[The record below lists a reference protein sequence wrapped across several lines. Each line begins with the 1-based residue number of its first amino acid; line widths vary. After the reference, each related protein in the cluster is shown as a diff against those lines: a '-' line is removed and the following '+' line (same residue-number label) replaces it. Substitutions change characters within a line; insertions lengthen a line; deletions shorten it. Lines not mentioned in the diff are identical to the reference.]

1 MDALSTA
8 LLDFGALGVM
18 AGALFYMNQQLQKRL
33 DGLLEKFTEQL
44 HKQELEHQKAE
55 EGIRDR
61 YDKIVQRYDE
71 RIDKVYEHI
80 VDSLRE
86 QSMTLASIRDLLN
99 KK

>member
-1 MDALSTA
+1 MDTLSTA
-8 LLDFGALGVM
+8 LLDFGALGIM

-44 HKQELEHQKAE
+44 HRQELEHQKSE

-61 YDKIVQRYDE
+61 YDKVVKRYDE

-80 VDSLRE
+80 VESLRD
-86 QSMTLASIRDLLN
+86 QSSVLSSIRDLINN
-99 KK
+99 K